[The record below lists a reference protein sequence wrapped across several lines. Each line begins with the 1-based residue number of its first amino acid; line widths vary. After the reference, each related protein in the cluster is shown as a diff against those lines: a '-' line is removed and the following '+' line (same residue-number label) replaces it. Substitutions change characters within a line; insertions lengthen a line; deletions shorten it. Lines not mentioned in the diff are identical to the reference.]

1 MVQGSGF
8 KVSLKPACHTSGRSK
23 PLILK
28 TESQIMES
36 LQSVML
42 GIIQGL
48 TEFLPVSSSG
58 HLVLLQNLFGIRE
71 PELLFDISLHIG
83 TLIAIFIVFYREIR
97 SILQTLL
104 RLPALIKSSGSL
116 KSLFADN
123 EEIRIAA
130 LIVIGSIPTA
140 ILGIL
145 FHKITDQIFGS
156 VWIVG
161 VMLLVTGTLLWFT
174 RRITIEGRPLIKVSI
189 RDVLIIGVMQGL
201 AIMPGISRSGSTISI
216 ALFLGINREIAG
228 RYSFLLS
235 IPAILGAMILSL
247 NSAIIQTDI
256 PVKIILLGTVTAAI
270 VGYIGLKI
278 LLRMVK
284 QGHLYYFAPYCWL
297 LGATTLIWS
306 LL

>member
-1 MVQGSGF
+1 
-8 KVSLKPACHTSGRSK
+8 
-23 PLILK
+23 
-28 TESQIMES
+28 MES

-71 PELLFDISLHIG
+71 PELLFDISLHLG
-83 TLIAIFIVFYREIR
+83 TLLAVFIVFYKEILR
-97 SILQTLL
+97 ILQTLL
-104 RLPALIKSSGSL
+104 RLPTLIKSSGNL
-116 KSLFADN
+116 KSVFADN
-123 EEIRIAA
+123 EEIRIFA
-130 LIVIGSIPTA
+130 LIIIGSVPTA

-145 FHKITDQIFGS
+145 FHKIADQIFGA

-174 RRITIEGRPLIKVSI
+174 RQISNEGRPLIKVSI

-297 LGATTLIWS
+297 LGAATLIWS
-306 LL
+306 L

>member
-1 MVQGSGF
+1 
-8 KVSLKPACHTSGRSK
+8 
-23 PLILK
+23 
-28 TESQIMES
+28 MES

-58 HLVLLQNLFGIRE
+58 HLVLLQNLFEIRE
-71 PELLFDISLHIG
+71 PELLFDISLHLG
-83 TLIAIFIVFYREIR
+83 TLTAIFIVFYREIR

-116 KSLFADN
+116 KSVFADN

-130 LIVIGSIPTA
+130 LIIIGSIPTA

-145 FHKITDQIFGS
+145 FHKIVDQIFGS

-161 VMLLVTGTLLWFT
+161 AMLLVTGTLLWFT
-174 RRITIEGRPLIKVSI
+174 RQISTEGRPLIKVSI
-189 RDVLIIGVMQGL
+189 RDVLMIGVMQGL

-235 IPAILGAMILSL
+235 IPAILGAMMLSL
-247 NSAIIQTDI
+247 NSTIIQTDI
-256 PVKIILLGTVTAAI
+256 PGKIILLGTVTAAI

-284 QGHLYYFAPYCWL
+284 QGRLYYFAPYCWL
-297 LGATTLIWS
+297 LGAATLIFS
-306 LL
+306 LST

>member
-1 MVQGSGF
+1 
-8 KVSLKPACHTSGRSK
+8 
-23 PLILK
+23 
-28 TESQIMES
+28 MES

-58 HLVLLQNLFGIRE
+58 HLVLLQNLFGITE
-71 PELLFDISLHIG
+71 PELLFDISLHVG
-83 TLIAIFIVFYREIR
+83 SLMAIFIVFYQEIR
-97 SILQTLL
+97 NILQALL
-104 RLPALIKSSGSL
+104 HLPALIKSSGNF

-123 EEIRIAA
+123 EEIRISA
-130 LIVIGSIPTA
+130 LILVGSIPTA

-145 FHKITDQIFGS
+145 FHKIVDQIFGS

-174 RRITIEGRPLIKVSI
+174 RQMSVEGRPLIKVSI
-189 RDVLIIGVMQGL
+189 RDVLIIGLMQGI

-235 IPAILGAMILSL
+235 IPAILGAMILGLDST
-247 NSAIIQTDI
+247 IIQTNI
-256 PVKIILLGTVTAAI
+256 PVKIILLGTLTAGI
-270 VGYIGLKI
+270 VGYIALKI
-278 LLRMVK
+278 LLRLVK
-284 QGHLYYFAPYCWL
+284 QGRLHYFAPYCWL
-297 LGATTLIWS
+297 LGAVTLIWS

>member
-1 MVQGSGF
+1 
-8 KVSLKPACHTSGRSK
+8 
-23 PLILK
+23 
-28 TESQIMES
+28 MES

-71 PELLFDISLHIG
+71 PELLFDISLHLG
-83 TLIAIFIVFYREIR
+83 TLLAVFIVFYKEILR
-97 SILQTLL
+97 ILQTLL
-104 RLPALIKSSGSL
+104 RLPALIKSSGNL
-116 KSLFADN
+116 KSVFADN
-123 EEIRIAA
+123 EEIRIFA
-130 LIVIGSIPTA
+130 LILIGSIPTA

-145 FHKITDQIFGS
+145 FHKIADQIFGA

-174 RRITIEGRPLIKVSI
+174 RQMSDEGRPLIKVSI
-189 RDVLIIGVMQGL
+189 RDALMIGLIQGM
-201 AIMPGISRSGSTISI
+201 AIMPGISRSGATITM
-216 ALFLGINREIAG
+216 ALFLGMNREVAG

-235 IPAILGAMILSL
+235 IPAILGALILGL
-247 NSAIIQTDI
+247 NSTIIQTDI
-256 PVKIILLGTVTAAI
+256 PGKTILLGTVIAGI
-270 VGYIGLKI
+270 VGYIALKV

-297 LGATTLIWS
+297 LGAATLIWS

>member
-1 MVQGSGF
+1 
-8 KVSLKPACHTSGRSK
+8 
-23 PLILK
+23 
-28 TESQIMES
+28 MES
-36 LQSVML
+36 LQSVTL

-83 TLIAIFIVFYREIR
+83 TLIAIFIVFYREIL
-97 SILQTLL
+97 SILQALL
-104 RLPALIKSSGSL
+104 RLPALIKSSGNL
-116 KSLFADN
+116 KSVFADN
-123 EEIRIAA
+123 EEIRIFA
-130 LIVIGSIPTA
+130 LIIIGSVPTA

-145 FHKITDQIFGS
+145 FHKVADQIFGS

-174 RRITIEGRPLIKVSI
+174 RQMSDEGRPLIKVSI
-189 RDVLIIGVMQGL
+189 RDALMIGLIQGM
-201 AIMPGISRSGSTISI
+201 AIMPGISRSGATISM
-216 ALFLGINREIAG
+216 ALFLGMNREVAG

-235 IPAILGAMILSL
+235 IPAILGALILGL
-247 NSAIIQTDI
+247 NSTIIQTDI
-256 PVKIILLGTVTAAI
+256 PGKTILLGTVIAGI
-270 VGYIGLKI
+270 VGYIALKI

-297 LGATTLIWS
+297 LGAATLIWS

>member
-1 MVQGSGF
+1 
-8 KVSLKPACHTSGRSK
+8 
-23 PLILK
+23 
-28 TESQIMES
+28 
-36 LQSVML
+36 ML

-58 HLVLLQNLFGIRE
+58 HLVLLQNLFGIME

-97 SILQTLL
+97 NILQTLL
-104 RLPALIKSSGSL
+104 RLPALIKSSGNL
-116 KSLFADN
+116 KSLFAHN

-130 LIVIGSIPTA
+130 LIIVGSIPTA

-145 FHKITDQIFGS
+145 FHKIVDQIFGS

-174 RRITIEGRPLIKVSI
+174 RQISTEGRPLIKVSI
-189 RDVLIIGVMQGL
+189 KDVLLIGVMQGL

-247 NSAIIQTDI
+247 NSTIIQTDI

-278 LLRMVK
+278 LLRLVK

-297 LGATTLIWS
+297 LGTATLIFS

>member
-1 MVQGSGF
+1 
-8 KVSLKPACHTSGRSK
+8 
-23 PLILK
+23 
-28 TESQIMES
+28 MES

-58 HLVLLQNLFGIRE
+58 HLVLLQNLFGITE
-71 PELLFDISLHIG
+71 PELLFDISLHVG
-83 TLIAIFIVFYREIR
+83 SLMAIFIVFYQEIR
-97 SILQTLL
+97 NILQALL
-104 RLPALIKSSGSL
+104 RLPALIKSSGNL

-123 EEIRIAA
+123 EEIRISA
-130 LIVIGSIPTA
+130 LILVGSIPTV

-145 FHKITDQIFGS
+145 FHKIVDQIFGS

-174 RRITIEGRPLIKVSI
+174 RQMSVEGRPLIKVSI
-189 RDVLIIGVMQGL
+189 RDALMIGLIQGL
-201 AIMPGISRSGSTISI
+201 AIIPGISRAGSTISI

-235 IPAILGAMILSL
+235 IPAILGAMMLGLDST
-247 NSAIIQTDI
+247 IIQTNI
-256 PVKIILLGTVTAAI
+256 PVKTILLGTFTAGI
-270 VGYIGLKI
+270 VGYIALKI
-278 LLRMVK
+278 LLHIVK

-297 LGATTLIWS
+297 LGAVTLIWS

>member
-1 MVQGSGF
+1 
-8 KVSLKPACHTSGRSK
+8 
-23 PLILK
+23 
-28 TESQIMES
+28 MES

-71 PELLFDISLHIG
+71 PELLFDISLHLG
-83 TLIAIFIVFYREIR
+83 TLLAVFIVFYKEILR
-97 SILQTLL
+97 ILQTLL
-104 RLPALIKSSGSL
+104 RLPTLIKSSGNL
-116 KSLFADN
+116 KSVFADN
-123 EEIRIAA
+123 KEIRIFA
-130 LIVIGSIPTA
+130 LIIIGSVPTA

-145 FHKITDQIFGS
+145 FHKIADQIFGA

-174 RRITIEGRPLIKVSI
+174 RQISNEGRPLIKVSI
-189 RDVLIIGVMQGL
+189 RDALMIGLIQGM
-201 AIMPGISRSGSTISI
+201 AIMPGISRSGATIFM
-216 ALFLGINREIAG
+216 ALFLGMNREVAG

-235 IPAILGAMILSL
+235 IPAILGALILGL
-247 NSAIIQTDI
+247 NSTIIQTDI
-256 PVKIILLGTVTAAI
+256 SVRIILLGTVTAAI

-284 QGHLYYFAPYCWL
+284 RGHLYYFAPYCWL
-297 LGATTLIWS
+297 LGAATLIWS

>member
-1 MVQGSGF
+1 
-8 KVSLKPACHTSGRSK
+8 
-23 PLILK
+23 
-28 TESQIMES
+28 MES

-58 HLVLLQNLFGIRE
+58 HLVLLQNLFGITE
-71 PELLFDISLHIG
+71 PELLFDISLHVG
-83 TLIAIFIVFYREIR
+83 SLMAIFIVFYQEIR
-97 SILQTLL
+97 NILQALL
-104 RLPALIKSSGSL
+104 HLPALIKSSGNF

-123 EEIRIAA
+123 EEIRISA
-130 LIVIGSIPTA
+130 LILVGSIPTA

-145 FHKITDQIFGS
+145 FHKIVDQIFGS

-174 RRITIEGRPLIKVSI
+174 RQMSVEGRPLIKVSI
-189 RDVLIIGVMQGL
+189 RDVLIIGLMQGI

-235 IPAILGAMILSL
+235 IPAILGAMILGLDST
-247 NSAIIQTDI
+247 IIQTNI
-256 PVKIILLGTVTAAI
+256 PVKIILLGTLTAGI
-270 VGYIGLKI
+270 VGYIALKI
-278 LLRMVK
+278 LLRLVK
-284 QGHLYYFAPYCWL
+284 QGRLYYFAPYCWL
-297 LGATTLIWS
+297 LGAATLIWS
-306 LL
+306 LYRL

>member
-1 MVQGSGF
+1 
-8 KVSLKPACHTSGRSK
+8 
-23 PLILK
+23 
-28 TESQIMES
+28 
-36 LQSVML
+36 ML

-58 HLVLLQNLFGIRE
+58 HLVLLQNLFGITE
-71 PELLFDISLHIG
+71 PELLFDISLHVG
-83 TLIAIFIVFYREIR
+83 SLMAIFIVFYQEIR
-97 SILQTLL
+97 NILQALL
-104 RLPALIKSSGSL
+104 HLPALIKSSGNF

-123 EEIRIAA
+123 EEIRISA
-130 LIVIGSIPTA
+130 LILVGSIPTA

-145 FHKITDQIFGS
+145 FHKIVDQIFGS

-174 RRITIEGRPLIKVSI
+174 RQMSVEGRPLIKVSI
-189 RDVLIIGVMQGL
+189 RDVLIIGLMQGI

-235 IPAILGAMILSL
+235 IPAILGAMILGLDST
-247 NSAIIQTDI
+247 IIQTNI
-256 PVKIILLGTVTAAI
+256 PVKIILLGTLTAGI
-270 VGYIGLKI
+270 VGYIALKI
-278 LLRMVK
+278 LLRIVK
-284 QGHLYYFAPYCWL
+284 QGRLYYFAPYCWL
-297 LGATTLIWS
+297 LGAATLIWS

>member
-1 MVQGSGF
+1 
-8 KVSLKPACHTSGRSK
+8 
-23 PLILK
+23 
-28 TESQIMES
+28 MES

-71 PELLFDISLHIG
+71 PELLFDISLHLG
-83 TLIAIFIVFYREIR
+83 TLLAVFIVFYKEILR
-97 SILQTLL
+97 ILQTLL
-104 RLPALIKSSGSL
+104 RLPALIKSSGNL
-116 KSLFADN
+116 KSVFADN
-123 EEIRIAA
+123 EEIRIFA
-130 LIVIGSIPTA
+130 LILIGSIPTA

-145 FHKITDQIFGS
+145 FHKIADQIFGA

-174 RRITIEGRPLIKVSI
+174 RQISNEGRPLIKVSI
-189 RDVLIIGVMQGL
+189 RDALMIGLIQGM
-201 AIMPGISRSGSTISI
+201 AIMPGISRSGATISM
-216 ALFLGINREIAG
+216 ALFLGMNREVAG

-235 IPAILGAMILSL
+235 IPAILGALILGL
-247 NSAIIQTDI
+247 NSTIIQTDI
-256 PVKIILLGTVTAAI
+256 PGKIILLGTVIAAI
-270 VGYIGLKI
+270 VGYIALKI

-297 LGATTLIWS
+297 LGAATLIFS
-306 LL
+306 LST